1 VSALPPG
8 FEKKWYD
15 WYSQWRMV
23 DSINEM
29 VMFSD
34 SRKDK
39 VRSTRRRLNGGI
51 IRNYNSAYH

>member
-1 VSALPPG
+1 
-8 FEKKWYD
+8 
-15 WYSQWRMV
+15 MV